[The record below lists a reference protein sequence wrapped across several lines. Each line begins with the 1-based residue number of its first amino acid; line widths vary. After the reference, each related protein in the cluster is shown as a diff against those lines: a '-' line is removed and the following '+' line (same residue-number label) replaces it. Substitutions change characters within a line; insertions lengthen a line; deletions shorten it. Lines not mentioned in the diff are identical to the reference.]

1 MRRWTEDAH
10 LGLRP
15 ELGVDSCVVAVIPR
29 SAWVTDIHRAVPSET
44 IKWLNQTLI
53 FPFVPTTPPAQPPP
67 PTHTR
72 TLLLPVLVGELSNV
86 SIAMSFCLCL
96 SPSLLWVS
104 HLSPNR
110 RENGQFFVE
119 LTVISSNRF
128 PFTVMEQNSHSCQH
142 HHVKGVWSIGW
153 GCFHIMAPYNAASLP
168 FTYSSG
174 SPIMFFMKHKLQ
186 ILLLLWC

>member
-1 MRRWTEDAH
+1 MRRWTEDAQ

-29 SAWVTDIHRAVPSET
+29 SAWVRGIRRAVPSET

-53 FPFVPTTPPAQPPP
+53 FPFVPTP
-67 PTHTR
+67 PTTTH
-72 TLLLPVLVGELSNV
+72 TLLLPVLIGELSNV

-153 GCFHIMAPYNAASLP
+153 GCFHIMSPYNATSLP
-168 FTYSSG
+168 FTCSSG
-174 SPIMFFMKHKLQ
+174 SSIMFFMKHKLQ
-186 ILLLLWC
+186 ILLLFWC